1 MTGAKVTLRSWRRIL
16 ALGLAAGM
24 AATAIPMQLM
34 AVQETVQE
42 SQTTGSVTEGYASER
57 IDNGYTKISAG
68 YALPE
73 YTGGDIEYPIKDIC
87 TSTDAV
93 FTDDYGYT
101 SAVQIG
107 ERGSIELELN
117 VVADGIYYMCFDY
130 LADSDTILPVEAQFM
145 IDGDFPFYEMRQQ
158 VLESQWSTPQQKS
171 YDSYGNEVVGIP
183 DKVYEW
189 QNKYIMDSTYRYSGP
204 LGIELTKGR
213 HTVTVTLKEGTLL
226 LGNFKLTA
234 KPQVEA
240 YTGSERA
247 EGDGFI
253 EIQAEN
259 FTYRNAS
266 SIHAT
271 CEYDPNL
278 YPYQAGNRIMN
289 TVDSTSFSEGGQQ
302 ISYQFTVEKEGNYY
316 LAFHYSQ
323 SDKSD
328 FPVFMN
334 IRIDGELPNT
344 EFENCAF
351 AYKKDYNLYT
361 LLDSEGNKISV
372 PLGAGQHTISMQ
384 ISMEPLRNALETIE
398 QIMGKV
404 NDLSLEVTKV
414 AGTNKDKYRDFSLES
429 YISGIGD
436 TLIQWADELAAVMEE
451 ARTYNP
457 DKKKIAAFS
466 SISIAENQLRSLAKK
481 PDELIY
487 RIDELATSTSS
498 VNQHLANLID
508 SLNGND
514 FSLDSIY
521 LYQEDAAKQLPRHK
535 NVFVK
540 AGLGIVR
547 FCTSFGKQAYSSSN
561 TNPEHLQVSV
571 NRSRQHLEIM
581 QQMITEEFTPQTGI
595 EVDLSLMPDQTK
607 LVLAN
612 ASGDS
617 PDVATGVNYSIP
629 FELGIR
635 GALKDLTQFDDFA
648 EVAGRYTEGLLM
660 PYVIDDSVYAIPETM
675 NFQVLFYRKDI
686 LDKLGLEVPDTLE
699 DVEAMLPDLQMRGL
713 NFYYP
718 TARTVGMKTFLDT
731 TPIIFQSGG
740 RLYDTYVEDVTI
752 TSEEVVEGFTTLTN
766 LFTIYNLP
774 KDVPN
779 FYQHFRNGD
788 YPIGISDFGT
798 YNLISN
804 AAPEIDGSWGVALIP
819 GVKDENGEVMR
830 YSSAGAESTFLFNST
845 PEREEQAWEFVK
857 WWSSAQVQA
866 EFGQRLQITY
876 GDEYYWNTANCE
888 AFAQLPWDSD
898 DKEVISEQLT
908 WTMEAPRAL
917 ASYMVERE
925 LSDAYN
931 LVVLGA
937 KSANV
942 REALDDAQ
950 KNIKR
955 ETLRK
960 QEEFGYIENGV
971 TVKEYEVPTIEK
983 VHEIIQNSKAQKG
996 RQVSYDSNRTA
1007 VKKRQ
1012 KDKSSQTRT
1021 WQ

>member
-24 AATAIPMQLM
+24 AATAIPLQLM
-34 AVQETVQE
+34 AVQE

-253 EIQAEN
+253 EIQAED

-429 YISGIGD
+429 YIPGIGD

-617 PDVATGVNYSIP
+617 PDIATGVNYSIP

-960 QEEFGYIENGV
+960 LEEFGYIENGV

-996 RQVSYDSNRTA
+996 GR
-1007 VKKRQ
+1007 
-1012 KDKSSQTRT
+1012 
-1021 WQ
+1021 

>member
-1 MTGAKVTLRSWRRIL
+1 MRKRKMTGAKVTLRSWRRIL

-24 AATAIPMQLM
+24 AATAIPLQLM
-34 AVQETVQE
+34 AVQE

-93 FTDDYGYT
+93 YTDDYGYT

-253 EIQAEN
+253 EIQAED

-429 YISGIGD
+429 YIPGIGD

-521 LYQEDAAKQLPRHK
+521 LYQEDAAKQLPKHK

-699 DVEAMLPDLQMRGL
+699 DIEAMLPDLQMRGL

-740 RLYDTYVEDVTI
+740 RLYDTYVEDVTV

-960 QEEFGYIENGV
+960 LEEFGYIENGV

-996 RQVSYDSNRTA
+996 GR
-1007 VKKRQ
+1007 
-1012 KDKSSQTRT
+1012 
-1021 WQ
+1021 

>member
-24 AATAIPMQLM
+24 AATAIPLQLM
-34 AVQETVQE
+34 AVQE

-93 FTDDYGYT
+93 YTDDYGYT

-253 EIQAEN
+253 EIQAED

-429 YISGIGD
+429 YIPGIGD

-521 LYQEDAAKQLPRHK
+521 LYQEDAAKQLPKHK

-571 NRSRQHLEIM
+571 NRPRQHLEIM

-699 DVEAMLPDLQMRGL
+699 DIEAMLPDLQMRGL

-740 RLYDTYVEDVTI
+740 RLYDTYVEDVTV

-960 QEEFGYIENGV
+960 LEEFGYIENGV

-996 RQVSYDSNRTA
+996 GR
-1007 VKKRQ
+1007 
-1012 KDKSSQTRT
+1012 
-1021 WQ
+1021 

>member
-384 ISMEPLRNALETIE
+384 ISMEPLRNALETIG

-429 YISGIGD
+429 YIPGIGD

-508 SLNGND
+508 SLNGNN

-960 QEEFGYIENGV
+960 LEEFGYIENGV

-996 RQVSYDSNRTA
+996 GR
-1007 VKKRQ
+1007 
-1012 KDKSSQTRT
+1012 
-1021 WQ
+1021 

>member
-1 MTGAKVTLRSWRRIL
+1 MAGAKVTLHSWRRIL

-24 AATAIPMQLM
+24 AATAIPLQLM
-34 AVQETVQE
+34 AVQE

-107 ERGSIELELN
+107 ERGSVELELD
-117 VVADGIYYMCFDY
+117 VAADGIYYMCFDY

-253 EIQAEN
+253 EIQAED

-384 ISMEPLRNALETIE
+384 ISMEPLRNALETIG

-429 YISGIGD
+429 YIPGIGD

-508 SLNGND
+508 SLNGNN

-960 QEEFGYIENGV
+960 LEEFGYIENGV

-996 RQVSYDSNRTA
+996 GR
-1007 VKKRQ
+1007 
-1012 KDKSSQTRT
+1012 
-1021 WQ
+1021 

>member
-1 MTGAKVTLRSWRRIL
+1 MRKRKMTGAKVTLRSWRRIL

-24 AATAIPMQLM
+24 AATAIPLQLM
-34 AVQETVQE
+34 AVQE

-93 FTDDYGYT
+93 YTDDYGYT

-240 YTGSERA
+240 YTGSEKA
-247 EGDGFI
+247 AGDGFI
-253 EIQAEN
+253 EIQAED

-429 YISGIGD
+429 YIPGIGD

-960 QEEFGYIENGV
+960 LEEFGYIENGV

-996 RQVSYDSNRTA
+996 GR
-1007 VKKRQ
+1007 
-1012 KDKSSQTRT
+1012 
-1021 WQ
+1021 

>member
-1 MTGAKVTLRSWRRIL
+1 MGKKDKLHFRGMRIIALSAAVSMVLSEAAVTPVYADEASDK
-16 ALGLAAGM
+16 A
-24 AATAIPMQLM
+24 
-34 AVQETVQE
+34 TVQ
-42 SQTTGSVTEGYASER
+42 SDSVGNER
-57 IDNGYTKISAG
+57 LDNGYSKVSAG
-68 YALPE
+68 YTLPE
-73 YTGGDIEYPIKDIC
+73 YTGEPLYYPVKDIC
-87 TSTDAV
+87 TTEHV
-93 FTDDYGYT
+93 ELTNDYGYASDSDDT
-101 SAVQIG
+101 AAVSIK
-107 ERGSIELELN
+107 ERGTVTLELD
-117 VVADGIYYMCFDY
+117 VPESAIYYMSFEY
-130 LADSDTILPVEAQFM
+130 LANSDSILPVEAGIM
-145 IDGDFPFYEMRQQ
+145 VNGVYPFYEMRQQ
-158 VLESQWSTPQQKS
+158 VFESQWATPEKKT
-171 YDSYGNEVVGIP
+171 YDSYGNEVVSIP
-183 DKVYEW
+183 DKVYDW
-189 QNKYIMDSTYRYSGP
+189 QNKYVMDSTYRYMEP
-204 LGIELTKGR
+204 LGVELQKGKN
-213 HTVTVTLKEGTLL
+213 TITITLNEGTLL
-226 LGNFKLTA
+226 LGNLKLTG
-234 KPQVEA
+234 KDTVSE
-240 YTGSERA
+240 YTGSEA
-247 EGDGFI
+247 ATGNHLI
-253 EIQAEN
+253 EIQAED
-259 FTYRNAS
+259 FAYRNDS

-289 TVDSTSFSEGGQQ
+289 TVDSTSFSEGGQE
-302 ISYQFTVEKEGNYY
+302 ITYEFTVEQAGNYY
-316 LAFHYSQ
+316 VAFHYSQ
-323 SDKSD
+323 GDKSD

-334 IRIDGELPNT
+334 VEIDGEIPNT
-344 EFENCAF
+344 VFQNHAF
-351 AYKKDYNLYT
+351 AYEKSYEMYT
-361 LLDSEGNKISV
+361 MVDAQGNKVSV
-372 PLGAGQHTISMQ
+372 PLTEGKHTISMQ
-384 ISMEPLRNALETIE
+384 ISMEPLREALETIE
-398 QIMGKV
+398 RIMSQV

-429 YISGIGD
+429 YIPGIGD
-436 TLIQWADELAAVMEE
+436 TLNGWADELAAVMEY
-451 ARTYNP
+451 AKQYNP
-457 DKKKIAAFS
+457 NKKKIAAFS
-466 SISIAENQLRSLAKK
+466 SVTIAENQLRSLAKK

-487 RIDELATSTSS
+487 RMDELASSTSS

-508 SLNGND
+508 SLNGNAL
-514 FSLDSIY
+514 SLDSIY
-521 LYQEDAAKQLPRHK
+521 LYQDDSAKELPKHK
-535 NVFVK
+535 NIFVK
-540 AGLGIVR
+540 AGLGVVR
-547 FCTSFGKQAYSSSN
+547 FFTSFGEQAYSSSN

-581 QQMITEEFTPQTGI
+581 QQMITEYFTPQTGI

-635 GALKDLTQFDDFA
+635 GALKDLTEFDDFA
-648 EVAGRYTEGLLM
+648 EVAERYTEGLLM

-686 LDKLGLEVPDTLE
+686 LDKLGLEVPGTLE
-699 DVEAMLPDLQMRGL
+699 EVEAMLPDLQMRGL

-740 RLYDTYVEDVTI
+740 RLYDTYVENATV
-752 TSEEVVEGFTTLTN
+752 TSEAVVEGFTTLTD

-819 GVKDENGEVMR
+819 GVKTEDGEVMR
-830 YSSAGAESTFLFNST
+830 YSSAGAESTFLFEST
-845 PEREEQAWEFVK
+845 PEREQQAWEFVK
-857 WWSSAQVQA
+857 WWSSADVQA

-876 GDEYYWNTANCE
+876 GDEYYWNTANYE
-888 AFAQLPWDSD
+888 AFSELPWDTD
-898 DKEVISEQLT
+898 DKEIILEQLT

-917 ASYMVERE
+917 ASYMMERE

-931 LVVLGA
+931 LVVLGT

-942 REALDDAQ
+942 RESLDEAQ
-950 KNIKR
+950 KNVKR

-960 QEEFGYIENGV
+960 LEEFGYIENGV

-983 VHEIIQNSKAQKG
+983 VHEIIQNAKNRNAEAEG
-996 RQVSYDSNRTA
+996 R
-1007 VKKRQ
+1007 
-1012 KDKSSQTRT
+1012 
-1021 WQ
+1021 

>member
-24 AATAIPMQLM
+24 AATAIPLQLM
-34 AVQETVQE
+34 AVQE

-93 FTDDYGYT
+93 YTDDYGYT

-253 EIQAEN
+253 EIQAED

-429 YISGIGD
+429 YIPGIGD
-436 TLIQWADELAAVMEE
+436 TLTQWADELAAVMEE

-898 DKEVISEQLT
+898 DKEVISEQLS

-960 QEEFGYIENGV
+960 LEEFGYIENGV

-996 RQVSYDSNRTA
+996 GR
-1007 VKKRQ
+1007 
-1012 KDKSSQTRT
+1012 
-1021 WQ
+1021 

>member
-1 MTGAKVTLRSWRRIL
+1 MRKRKMTGAKVTLRSWRRIL

-24 AATAIPMQLM
+24 AATAIPLQLM
-34 AVQETVQE
+34 AVQE

-57 IDNGYTKISAG
+57 IDNGYAKISAG

-93 FTDDYGYT
+93 YTDDYGYT

-253 EIQAEN
+253 EIQAED

-429 YISGIGD
+429 YIPGIGD
-436 TLIQWADELAAVMEE
+436 TLTQWADELAAVMEE

-960 QEEFGYIENGV
+960 LEEFGYIENGV

-996 RQVSYDSNRTA
+996 GR
-1007 VKKRQ
+1007 
-1012 KDKSSQTRT
+1012 
-1021 WQ
+1021 

>member
-24 AATAIPMQLM
+24 AATAIPLQLM
-34 AVQETVQE
+34 AVQE

-93 FTDDYGYT
+93 YTDDYGYT

-253 EIQAEN
+253 EIQAED

-429 YISGIGD
+429 YIPGIGD
-436 TLIQWADELAAVMEE
+436 TLTQWADELAAVMEE

-581 QQMITEEFTPQTGI
+581 QQMITEEFTPKTGI

-960 QEEFGYIENGV
+960 LEEFGYIENGV

-996 RQVSYDSNRTA
+996 GR
-1007 VKKRQ
+1007 
-1012 KDKSSQTRT
+1012 
-1021 WQ
+1021 

>member
-24 AATAIPMQLM
+24 AATAIPLQLM
-34 AVQETVQE
+34 AVQE

-93 FTDDYGYT
+93 YTDDYGYT

-253 EIQAEN
+253 EIQAED

-316 LAFHYSQ
+316 LAFHYRQ

-429 YISGIGD
+429 YIPGIGD
-436 TLIQWADELAAVMEE
+436 TLTQWADELAAVMEE

-960 QEEFGYIENGV
+960 LEEFGYIENGV

-996 RQVSYDSNRTA
+996 GR
-1007 VKKRQ
+1007 
-1012 KDKSSQTRT
+1012 
-1021 WQ
+1021 

>member
-24 AATAIPMQLM
+24 AATAIPLQLM
-34 AVQETVQE
+34 AVQE

-93 FTDDYGYT
+93 YTDDYGYT

-253 EIQAEN
+253 EIQAED

-429 YISGIGD
+429 YIPGIGD
-436 TLIQWADELAAVMEE
+436 TLTQWADELAAVMEE

-779 FYQHFRNGD
+779 FYQHFKNGD

-960 QEEFGYIENGV
+960 LEEFGYIENGV

-996 RQVSYDSNRTA
+996 GR
-1007 VKKRQ
+1007 
-1012 KDKSSQTRT
+1012 
-1021 WQ
+1021 

>member
-24 AATAIPMQLM
+24 AATAIPLQLM
-34 AVQETVQE
+34 AAQETVQE

-68 YALPE
+68 YTLPE

-87 TSTDAV
+87 TSMDAV

-107 ERGSIELELN
+107 ERGSVELELD
-117 VVADGIYYMCFDY
+117 VAADGIYYMCFDY

-226 LGNFKLTA
+226 LGDFKLTA

-240 YTGSERA
+240 YTGSEKA
-247 EGDGFI
+247 AGDGFI
-253 EIQAEN
+253 EIQAED

-266 SIHAT
+266 SIHAA

-351 AYKKDYNLYT
+351 DYKKDYNLYT
-361 LLDSEGNKISV
+361 LLDSEENKISV
-372 PLGAGQHTISMQ
+372 PLSAGEHTISMQ

-429 YISGIGD
+429 YIPGIGD
-436 TLIQWADELAAVMEE
+436 TLTQWADELAAVMEE

-960 QEEFGYIENGV
+960 LEEFGYIENGV

-996 RQVSYDSNRTA
+996 GR
-1007 VKKRQ
+1007 
-1012 KDKSSQTRT
+1012 
-1021 WQ
+1021 

>member
-1 MTGAKVTLRSWRRIL
+1 MRKRKMTGAKVTLRSWRRIL

-24 AATAIPMQLM
+24 AATAIPLQLM
-34 AVQETVQE
+34 AVQE

-93 FTDDYGYT
+93 YTDDYGYT

-253 EIQAEN
+253 EIQAED

-429 YISGIGD
+429 YIPGIGD
-436 TLIQWADELAAVMEE
+436 TLTQWADELAAVMEE

-607 LVLAN
+607 LVLVN

-960 QEEFGYIENGV
+960 LEEFGYIENGV

-996 RQVSYDSNRTA
+996 GR
-1007 VKKRQ
+1007 
-1012 KDKSSQTRT
+1012 
-1021 WQ
+1021 

>member
-24 AATAIPMQLM
+24 AATAIPLQLM
-34 AVQETVQE
+34 AVQE

-93 FTDDYGYT
+93 YTDDYGYT

-253 EIQAEN
+253 EIQAED

-429 YISGIGD
+429 YIPGIGD
-436 TLIQWADELAAVMEE
+436 TLTQWADELAAVMEE

-547 FCTSFGKQAYSSSN
+547 FCTSYGKQAYSSSN

-960 QEEFGYIENGV
+960 LEEFGYIENGV

-996 RQVSYDSNRTA
+996 GR
-1007 VKKRQ
+1007 
-1012 KDKSSQTRT
+1012 
-1021 WQ
+1021 

>member
-24 AATAIPMQLM
+24 AATAIPLQLM
-34 AVQETVQE
+34 AVQE

-93 FTDDYGYT
+93 YTDDYGYT

-240 YTGSERA
+240 YTGSEKA
-247 EGDGFI
+247 AGDGFI
-253 EIQAEN
+253 EIQAED

-429 YISGIGD
+429 YIPGIGD

-960 QEEFGYIENGV
+960 LEEFGYIENGV

-996 RQVSYDSNRTA
+996 GR
-1007 VKKRQ
+1007 
-1012 KDKSSQTRT
+1012 
-1021 WQ
+1021 

>member
-1 MTGAKVTLRSWRRIL
+1 MRKRKMTGAKVTLRSWRRIL

-24 AATAIPMQLM
+24 AATAIPLQLM
-34 AVQETVQE
+34 AVQE

-93 FTDDYGYT
+93 YTDDYGYT

-253 EIQAEN
+253 EIQAED

-429 YISGIGD
+429 YIPGIGD
-436 TLIQWADELAAVMEE
+436 TLTQWADELAAVMEE

-845 PEREEQAWEFVK
+845 HEREEQAWEFVK

-960 QEEFGYIENGV
+960 LEEFGYIENGV

-996 RQVSYDSNRTA
+996 GR
-1007 VKKRQ
+1007 
-1012 KDKSSQTRT
+1012 
-1021 WQ
+1021 

>member
-1 MTGAKVTLRSWRRIL
+1 MAGEKVTLHSWRRIL

-24 AATAIPMQLM
+24 AATAMPLQLM
-34 AVQETVQE
+34 AVQE
-42 SQTTGSVTEGYASER
+42 SQATGSVTEGYASER

-68 YALPE
+68 YTLPE
-73 YTGGDIEYPIKDIC
+73 YTGGDIEYPVKDIC

-93 FTDDYGYT
+93 FTDDHGYT

-107 ERGSIELELN
+107 ERGSAELELD
-117 VVADGIYYMCFDY
+117 VAADGIYYMCFDY

-226 LGNFKLTA
+226 LGDFKLTA

-240 YTGSERA
+240 YTGSEKA
-247 EGDGFI
+247 AGDGFI
-253 EIQAEN
+253 EIQAED

-302 ISYQFTVEKEGNYY
+302 ISYQFTVEKEDNYY

-372 PLGAGQHTISMQ
+372 PLSAGQHTISMQ

-429 YISGIGD
+429 YIPGIGD
-436 TLIQWADELAAVMEE
+436 TLTQWADELAAVMEE

-960 QEEFGYIENGV
+960 LEEFGYIENGV

-996 RQVSYDSNRTA
+996 GR
-1007 VKKRQ
+1007 
-1012 KDKSSQTRT
+1012 
-1021 WQ
+1021 

>member
-1 MTGAKVTLRSWRRIL
+1 MRKRKMAGEKVTLHSWRRIL

-24 AATAIPMQLM
+24 AATAMPLQLM
-34 AVQETVQE
+34 AAQETVQE
-42 SQTTGSVTEGYASER
+42 SQATGSVTEGYASER

-68 YALPE
+68 YTLPE
-73 YTGGDIEYPIKDIC
+73 YTGGDIEYPVKDIC

-93 FTDDYGYT
+93 FTDDHGYT

-107 ERGSIELELN
+107 ERGSAELELD
-117 VVADGIYYMCFDY
+117 VAADGIYYMCFDY

-226 LGNFKLTA
+226 LGDFKLTA

-240 YTGSERA
+240 YTGSEKA
-247 EGDGFI
+247 AGDGFI
-253 EIQAEN
+253 EIQAED

-344 EFENCAF
+344 EFVNCAF

-372 PLGAGQHTISMQ
+372 PLSAGEHTISMQ

-429 YISGIGD
+429 YIPGIGD
-436 TLIQWADELAAVMEE
+436 TLTQWADELAAVMEE

-561 TNPEHLQVSV
+561 TNPKHLQVSV

-960 QEEFGYIENGV
+960 LEEFGYIENGV

-996 RQVSYDSNRTA
+996 GR
-1007 VKKRQ
+1007 
-1012 KDKSSQTRT
+1012 
-1021 WQ
+1021 

>member
-1 MTGAKVTLRSWRRIL
+1 MTGARVTLRSWRRIL

-24 AATAIPMQLM
+24 AATAIPLQLM

-107 ERGSIELELN
+107 ERGSVELELD
-117 VVADGIYYMCFDY
+117 VAADGIYYMCFDY

-189 QNKYIMDSTYRYSGP
+189 QNKYIMDSTYRYSGT

-226 LGNFKLTA
+226 LGDFKLTA

-240 YTGSERA
+240 YTGSEKA
-247 EGDGFI
+247 AGDGFI
-253 EIQAEN
+253 EIQAED

-351 AYKKDYNLYT
+351 DYKKDYNLYT
-361 LLDSEGNKISV
+361 LLDSEENKISV
-372 PLGAGQHTISMQ
+372 PLSAGQHTISMQ

-429 YISGIGD
+429 YIPGIGD
-436 TLIQWADELAAVMEE
+436 TLTQWADELAAVMEE

-960 QEEFGYIENGV
+960 LEEFGYIENGV

-996 RQVSYDSNRTA
+996 GR
-1007 VKKRQ
+1007 
-1012 KDKSSQTRT
+1012 
-1021 WQ
+1021 

>member
-24 AATAIPMQLM
+24 AATAIPLQLM
-34 AVQETVQE
+34 AVQE

-93 FTDDYGYT
+93 YTDDYGYT

-253 EIQAEN
+253 EIQAED

-429 YISGIGD
+429 YIPGIGD

-521 LYQEDAAKQLPRHK
+521 LYQEDAAKQLPKHK

-699 DVEAMLPDLQMRGL
+699 DIEAMLPDLQMRGL

-740 RLYDTYVEDVTI
+740 RLYDTYVEDVTV

-960 QEEFGYIENGV
+960 LEEFGYIENGV

-996 RQVSYDSNRTA
+996 GR
-1007 VKKRQ
+1007 
-1012 KDKSSQTRT
+1012 
-1021 WQ
+1021 

>member
-1 MTGAKVTLRSWRRIL
+1 MAGAKVTLHSWRRIL

-24 AATAIPMQLM
+24 ATTAIPLQLM
-34 AVQETVQE
+34 AAQETVQE

-68 YALPE
+68 YILPE

-107 ERGSIELELN
+107 ERGSVELELD

-240 YTGSERA
+240 YTGSEKA
-247 EGDGFI
+247 AGDGFI
-253 EIQAEN
+253 EIQAED

-372 PLGAGQHTISMQ
+372 PLSAGQHTISMQ
-384 ISMEPLRNALETIE
+384 ISMETLRNALETIE

-429 YISGIGD
+429 YIPGIGD
-436 TLIQWADELAAVMEE
+436 TLTQWADELAAVMEE

-960 QEEFGYIENGV
+960 LEEFGYIENGV

-996 RQVSYDSNRTA
+996 DR
-1007 VKKRQ
+1007 
-1012 KDKSSQTRT
+1012 
-1021 WQ
+1021 

>member
-1 MTGAKVTLRSWRRIL
+1 MRKRKMTGAKVTLRSWRRIL

-24 AATAIPMQLM
+24 AATAIPLQLM
-34 AVQETVQE
+34 AVQE

-93 FTDDYGYT
+93 YTDDYGYT

-253 EIQAEN
+253 EIQAED

-384 ISMEPLRNALETIE
+384 ISMEPLSNALETIE

-429 YISGIGD
+429 YIPGIGD
-436 TLIQWADELAAVMEE
+436 TLTQWADELAAVMEE

-960 QEEFGYIENGV
+960 LEEFGYIENGV

-996 RQVSYDSNRTA
+996 GR
-1007 VKKRQ
+1007 
-1012 KDKSSQTRT
+1012 
-1021 WQ
+1021 

>member
-24 AATAIPMQLM
+24 AATAIPLQLM
-34 AVQETVQE
+34 AVQE

-93 FTDDYGYT
+93 YTDDYGYT

-253 EIQAEN
+253 EIQAED

-429 YISGIGD
+429 YIPGIGD
-436 TLIQWADELAAVMEE
+436 TLTQWADELAAVMEE

-830 YSSAGAESTFLFNST
+830 YLSAGAESTFLFNST

-960 QEEFGYIENGV
+960 LEEFGYIENGV

-996 RQVSYDSNRTA
+996 GR
-1007 VKKRQ
+1007 
-1012 KDKSSQTRT
+1012 
-1021 WQ
+1021 

>member
-24 AATAIPMQLM
+24 AATAIPLQLM
-34 AVQETVQE
+34 AVQE

-93 FTDDYGYT
+93 YTDDYGYT

-253 EIQAEN
+253 EIQAED

-429 YISGIGD
+429 YIPGIGD
-436 TLIQWADELAAVMEE
+436 TLTQWADELAAVMEE

-752 TSEEVVEGFTTLTN
+752 TSEEVVEGFATLTN

-960 QEEFGYIENGV
+960 LEEFGYIENGV

-996 RQVSYDSNRTA
+996 GR
-1007 VKKRQ
+1007 
-1012 KDKSSQTRT
+1012 
-1021 WQ
+1021 

>member
-24 AATAIPMQLM
+24 AATAIPLQLM
-34 AVQETVQE
+34 AVQE

-93 FTDDYGYT
+93 YTDDYGYT

-253 EIQAEN
+253 EIQAED

-429 YISGIGD
+429 YIPGIGD
-436 TLIQWADELAAVMEE
+436 TLTQWADELAAVMEE

-521 LYQEDAAKQLPRHK
+521 LYQEDAAKQLPKHK

-960 QEEFGYIENGV
+960 LEEFGYIENGV

-996 RQVSYDSNRTA
+996 GR
-1007 VKKRQ
+1007 
-1012 KDKSSQTRT
+1012 
-1021 WQ
+1021 